1 MKHTVSELKLSNGAK
16 GLMIHI
22 PDATVLTCDVNF
34 RAGEYLLNRD
44 KWETAH
50 LLEHL
55 IFNANQ
61 RFSRAKDFQREIE
74 KNGAYYNAST
84 GAYDIT
90 YEVECAD
97 FEWQRVLELFIF
109 AITKPLFLEE
119 EFQAEF
125 GNVQE
130 ELIARS
136 NNHFRHLSLAL
147 REKYG
152 LCAMTDQER
161 VKRMGNVKLEDIKAH
176 YAATHTTDN
185 IRFVVAG
192 KLPAAR
198 QEAIA
203 KLFESIAL
211 PTNKGGRRK
220 LNQET
225 PKNVKKP
232 LFIPNK
238 TVDNIYFYI
247 DTFMTR
253 WMQNKETDALALV
266 NNMLTETLH
275 SRIFGAAREQGLV
288 YGMNSSYA
296 RWKGGSNWWFAAQVM
311 PQNII
316 KLFDIIVREISFV
329 RSNKIADQDIIAAK
343 QYALGRFQRSA
354 QTVAGTAMGY
364 SSRYFFDDHIEDTY
378 AIPGRIDNVTKEE
391 MVAVANQ
398 LFDEK
403 IGGLG
408 VLGNC
413 DSKFVNELLPHL
425 ESLWQKH

>member
-1 MKHTVSELKLSNGAK
+1 MKHVVTEISLPNGVK
-16 GLMIHI
+16 GLLVHI
-22 PDATVLTCDVNF
+22 PDATVMTCEINF
-34 RAGEYLLNRD
+34 RAGEYLLSRD

-55 IFNANQ
+55 IFNANE

-97 FEWQRVLELFIF
+97 FEWQRVMELFIF

-119 EFQAEF
+119 EFQAEY
-125 GNVQE
+125 GNVHE

-136 NNHFRHLSLAL
+136 NNHFRHLGLAL

-161 VKRMGNVKLEDIKAH
+161 VEKMQNVTIDDVKAH
-176 YAATHTTDN
+176 YQATHTTDN

-192 KLPAAR
+192 KLPASR
-198 QEAIA
+198 QDAIQ
-203 KLFESIAL
+203 KMFETLAL
-211 PTNKGGRRK
+211 PTQDGRRALLTEK
-220 LNQET
+220 
-225 PKNVKKP
+225 PKHLRSP
-232 LFIPNK
+232 LLIPNK
-238 TVDNIYFYI
+238 TVDNVYFYI
-247 DTFMTR
+247 DTFMSR
-253 WMQNKETDALALV
+253 WMNNIETDALALA

-288 YGMNSSYA
+288 YGMSSSYA
-296 RWKGGSNWWFAAQVM
+296 RWNGGSNWWFAAQVM
-311 PQNII
+311 PQNMV
-316 KLFDIIVREISFV
+316 KLFDIIVREISFM
-329 RSNKIADQDIIAAK
+329 RSGKINDQDIIAAK
-343 QYALGRFQRSA
+343 QYALGRYQRSA
-354 QTVAGTAMGY
+354 QTVAGTASGY
-364 SSRYFFDDHIEDTY
+364 SSRYFFDDQIEDY
-378 AIPGRIDNVTKEE
+378 YEIPNRIDNVTKEE
-391 MVAVANQ
+391 MVAVANA
-398 LFDEK
+398 LFTEH

-413 DSKFVNELLPHL
+413 SQKFVDELLPHL
-425 ESLWQKH
+425 ELLWQKH

>member
-1 MKHTVSELKLSNGAK
+1 MKHVVTELVLPNGSK
-16 GLMIHI
+16 GLLVHV
-22 PDATVLTCDVNF
+22 PDATVLTCEINF
-34 RAGEYLLNRD
+34 RAGEYLLKRD

-55 IFNANQ
+55 IFNANE

-97 FEWQRVLELFIF
+97 FEWQRVMELFIF

-125 GNVQE
+125 GNVRE
-130 ELIARS
+130 ELTARS
-136 NNHFRHLSLAL
+136 NNHFRHLGLAL

-161 VKRMGNVKLEDIKAH
+161 SEKMNNVVLEDVRDH
-176 YAATHTTDN
+176 YKATHTTDN

-192 KLPAAR
+192 KLPAGR
-198 QEAIA
+198 QELIQ
-203 KLFESIAL
+203 KMFDSIAL
-211 PTNKGGRRK
+211 PTNKKRPALLLEKPKK
-220 LNQET
+220 LST
-225 PKNVKKP
+225 P
-232 LFIPNK
+232 LLIPNK
-238 TVDNIYFYI
+238 SVDNVYFYI
-247 DTFMTR
+247 DTFMSR
-253 WMQNKETDALALV
+253 WMENGETDALALA

-288 YGMNSSYA
+288 YGMSSSYA
-296 RWKGGSNWWFAAQVM
+296 RWNGGSNWWFAAQVM
-311 PQNII
+311 PQNMI
-316 KLFDIIVREISFV
+316 KLFDIIVREIGFV
-329 RSNKIADQDIIAAK
+329 KNGKINDQDIIDAK
-343 QYALGRFQRSA
+343 QYALGRYQRSA
-354 QTVAGTAMGY
+354 QTVAGTASGY
-364 SSRYFFDDHIEDTY
+364 SSRYFFDDHIEDY
-378 AIPGRIDNVTKEE
+378 YEIPQRIEDVTKEE
-391 MVAVANQ
+391 IVAVANA
-398 LFDEK
+398 LFSEK

-413 DSKFVNELLPHL
+413 NQKFVNELLPHVQT
-425 ESLWQKH
+425 LWKSD

>member
-1 MKHTVSELKLSNGAK
+1 M
-16 GLMIHI
+16 HI
-22 PDATVLTCDVNF
+22 PDATVLTCEINF
-34 RAGEYLLNRD
+34 RAGEYLLDRD

-55 IFNANQ
+55 IFNANE

-109 AITKPLFLEE
+109 AITKPLFLDE

-130 ELIARS
+130 ELTARS
-136 NNHFRHLSLAL
+136 NNHFRHLGLAL
-147 REKYG
+147 RERYG

-161 VKRMGNVKLEDIKAH
+161 SEKMKNVTLDDVRSH
-176 YAATHTTDN
+176 YQVTHTTEN

-192 KLPAAR
+192 KLPPVR
-198 QEAIA
+198 QASIQ
-203 KLFESIAL
+203 KMFETIAL
-211 PTNKGGRRK
+211 PTKKGRPA
-220 LNQET
+220 LMVE
-225 PKNVKKP
+225 KP
-232 LFIPNK
+232 SNLRQPLLIPNK

-247 DTFMTR
+247 DTFMSR
-253 WMQNKETDALALV
+253 WMENTETDALALA

-288 YGMNSSYA
+288 YGMSSSYA
-296 RWKGGSNWWFAAQVM
+296 RWNGGSNWWFAAQVM
-311 PQNII
+311 PHNMI
-316 KLFDIIVREISFV
+316 KLFDIIVREIGFMKTG
-329 RSNKIADQDIIAAK
+329 KINDQDILAAK
-343 QYALGRFQRSA
+343 QYALGRYQRSA
-354 QTVAGTAMGY
+354 QTVAGTASGY
-364 SSRYFFDDHIEDTY
+364 SNRYFFDDHIEDY
-378 AIPGRIDNVTKEE
+378 YEIPQRIDNVTKEE
-391 MVAVANQ
+391 MVAVAQ
-398 LFDEK
+398 ALFSEN

-413 DSKFVNELLPHL
+413 SKKFVDELLPHVNP
-425 ESLWQKH
+425 LWKTE

>member
-1 MKHTVSELKLSNGAK
+1 MKHVVTELALPNGAK
-16 GLMIHI
+16 GLFIHI
-22 PDATVLTCDVNF
+22 PDATVMTCEINF
-34 RAGEYLLNRD
+34 RAGEYLLKRD

-55 IFNANQ
+55 IFNANE
-61 RFSRAKDFQREIE
+61 RFSRAKDFQRELE

-97 FEWQRVLELFIF
+97 FEWQRVLDLFIF

-130 ELIARS
+130 ELTARS
-136 NNHFRHLSLAL
+136 NNHFRHLGLSL

-161 VKRMGNVKLEDIKAH
+161 IELMQHVTLDDVRAH

-185 IRFVVAG
+185 IRFVLAG
-192 KLPAAR
+192 KLPPSR
-198 QEAIA
+198 QAAIA
-203 KLFESIAL
+203 KLFEAITL
-211 PTNKGGRRK
+211 PTEKGRRD
-220 LNQET
+220 LLIEQ
-225 PKNVKKP
+225 PKALRKP
-232 LFIPNK
+232 LLIPNK
-238 TVDNIYFYI
+238 SVDNVYFYI

-253 WMQNKETDALALV
+253 WMENGETDALSLA

-275 SRIFGAAREQGLV
+275 SRIFGTAREQGLV
-288 YGMNSSYA
+288 YGMSSSHA
-296 RWKGGSNWWFAAQVM
+296 RWKGGSNWWFAAQVT
-311 PQNII
+311 PQNMT
-316 KLFDIIVREISFV
+316 KLFDIIMLEISYL
-329 RSNKIADQDIIAAK
+329 RSGKILDQDLEDAK
-343 QYALGRFQRSA
+343 QYALGRYQRGA
-354 QTVAGTAMGY
+354 QTVAGTAAGY
-364 SSRYFFDDHIEDTY
+364 SQRYFFDDVIEDY
-378 AIPGRIDNVTKEE
+378 YEIPQRIDNVTKEQ
-391 MVAVANQ
+391 MVAVANA
-398 LFDEK
+398 LFAEN

-413 DSKFVNELLPHL
+413 SQAFVNDLQAHL
-425 ESLWQKH
+425 GPLWQKD

>member
-1 MKHTVSELKLSNGAK
+1 MKHVVTELVLPNGVK
-16 GLMIHI
+16 GLMVHI
-22 PDATVLTCDVNF
+22 PDATVLTCEINF

-55 IFNANQ
+55 IFNANE

-97 FEWQRVLELFIF
+97 FEWQRVMELFIF

-130 ELIARS
+130 ELTARS
-136 NNHFRHLSLAL
+136 NNHFRHLGLAL

-161 VKRMGNVKLEDIKAH
+161 SEKMKNVNLDDVRAH
-176 YAATHTTDN
+176 YQATHTTDN

-192 KLPAAR
+192 KLPPGR
-198 QEAIA
+198 QELIQ
-203 KLFESIAL
+203 KMFDSIAL
-211 PTNKGGRRK
+211 PTKKGRPALLVEK
-220 LNQET
+220 
-225 PKNVKKP
+225 PKNLKTP
-232 LFIPNK
+232 LLIPNK
-238 TVDNIYFYI
+238 TVDNVYFYI
-247 DTFMTR
+247 DTFMSR
-253 WMQNKETDALALV
+253 WMENNETDALALA

-288 YGMNSSYA
+288 YGMSSSYA
-296 RWKGGSNWWFAAQVM
+296 RWNGGSNWWFAAQVM
-311 PQNII
+311 PQNMI
-316 KLFDIIVREISFV
+316 KLFDIIVREIGFMKSG
-329 RSNKIADQDIIAAK
+329 KINDQDIVAAK
-343 QYALGRFQRSA
+343 QYALGRYQRSA
-354 QTVAGTAMGY
+354 QTVAGTASGY
-364 SSRYFFDDHIEDTY
+364 SNRYFFDDTIEDY
-378 AIPGRIDNVTKEE
+378 YEIPQRIDNVTKEE
-391 MVAVANQ
+391 MVTVAQ
-398 LFDEK
+398 ALFNEQ

-413 DSKFVNELLPHL
+413 SQKFVEELLPHVGP
-425 ESLWQKH
+425 LWKKD